1 MPLFET
7 DIDYLDGEGINKR
20 KTMENYYKN
29 SDAAKKDAK
38 AMNKLDP
45 SVNAKVRDRRKKSK

>member
-7 DIDYLDGEGINKR
+7 EISYRDGQGNWKR
-20 KTMENYYKN
+20 KVVKNYYKN
-29 SDAAKKDAK
+29 STEAKKDAK

-45 SVNAKVRDRRKKSK
+45 SAKAKVRDRRKKSK